1 MGNKIR
7 KMPVPKYIKDFNV
20 ENRVTNEIDKME
32 HGMQKMAPRH
42 PSTVEKFKQIEGKN
56 RNALLKIEKKNTKS

>member
-20 ENRVTNEIDKME
+20 ENRVTNEIEKME

-42 PSTVEKFKQIEGKN
+42 PSTVEKFKQIEGKIQEN
-56 RNALLKIEKKNTKS
+56 KKKRYLK